1 MDTTSLSLSRLAQ
14 LVVSVFEE
22 KDQQNTELK
31 VQVNPLV
38 SKVASWYE
46 KIRKA
51 MEYREEEVLLRAT
64 IERILKR
71 RLLLGGNAKTT
82 AEPLIRELLWA
93 GYLPEN
99 SIPQSIVA
107 TVEESID
114 LHLSLRL
121 KVLEHHR
128 MDDRVLNEWM
138 YQLMSSDIE
147 HILNPNKEKETI
159 ANFMFHI
166 LKNHVTITDDTEE
179 TRDAQVYL
187 AVRKAF
193 ARDDIAFQ
201 RYNLL
206 KLYFG
211 QLTRENVDDIAARF
225 LDGYWEVVKEMKYPR
240 KDRVYAYVKKRA
252 AAFLILEDVLHEHRD
267 SLKTVLRES
276 DSLQEAVLT
285 ACEKRYKSIASK
297 VRRAIVRSVLF
308 ILLTKVLFAFFIEG
322 TYERLVYGEIL
333 WGSIA
338 INTTMPPLLMVI
350 VSLFIRTPDRNN
362 SNRIL
367 VYIQKILYDED
378 PKLGNMLTIKKAQ
391 DKAKPITIIFTL
403 LWLFAFLLTF
413 GGLIYILS
421 LLHLSF
427 ISQFIFIFFLT
438 IVSFLSYRIV
448 LTANMYK
455 VGDRQG
461 LFTPVADFLFMP
473 IIRVGRRLTTSISQ
487 VNFLLFFFDFFIE
500 TPFKVIFAFFEQWF
514 HFLSAKREE
523 ME

>member
-1 MDTTSLSLSRLAQ
+1 MDTPRQSLSRLAS

-22 KDQQNTELK
+22 KDLQNTELK
-31 VQVNPLV
+31 VQVNALI

-82 AEPLIRELLWA
+82 AEPLVRELLWA

-99 SIPQSIVA
+99 SVAQSAVLA
-107 TVEESID
+107 VEESID
-114 LHLSLRL
+114 LHLHLRL

-128 MDDRVLNEWM
+128 MDDRILNEWM

-166 LKNHVTITDDTEE
+166 LKDHIAITDDTEE
-179 TRDAQVYL
+179 TKDAQVYL

-211 QLTRENVDDIAARF
+211 QLTRDNVDEIAKRF
-225 LDGYWEVVKEMKYPR
+225 LEGYREVVKELNYPR
-240 KDRVYAYVKKRA
+240 KERIYGYVKRRA
-252 AAFLILEDVLHEHRD
+252 AAFLILEDVLSTHKPNIKP
-267 SLKTVLRES
+267 LLS
-276 DSLQEAVLT
+276 DGEALT
-285 ACEKRYKSIASK
+285 SAVMEACERRYKSISSK

-308 ILLTKVLFAFFIEG
+308 ILLTKVIFAFFIEG
-322 TYERLVYGEIL
+322 TYERIIYGEIQ
-333 WGSIA
+333 WGSILL
-338 INTTMPPLLMVI
+338 NTSMPPLLMVI
-350 VSLFIRTPDRNN
+350 VSLFIRTPDQNN
-362 SNRIL
+362 SRRIL
-367 VYIQKILYDED
+367 SYIQKVLFEED
-378 PKLGNMLTIKKAQ
+378 PKLGNMLTLKKAQ
-391 DKAKPITIIFTL
+391 DKARPITIIFTI
-403 LWLFAFLLTF
+403 LWLFAFILTF

-421 LLHLSF
+421 LLQLSF
-427 ISQFIFIFFLT
+427 MSQFIFLFFLA

-455 VGDRQG
+455 VGERQG

-473 IIRVGRRLTTSISQ
+473 IIRVGRRLTQSISQ

-500 TPFKVIFAFFEQWF
+500 TPFKVLFAFFEQWF
-514 HFLSAKREE
+514 HFLHAKREE
-523 ME
+523 LE

>member
-1 MDTTSLSLSRLAQ
+1 MDKPSQSLSRLAS
-14 LVVSVFEE
+14 LVVAVFE
-22 KDQQNTELK
+22 QNEQPNSELK
-31 VQVNPLV
+31 LQVNALV

-71 RLLLGGNAKTT
+71 RLLLGGNAKTA
-82 AEPLIRELLWA
+82 AEPLVRELLWA
-93 GYLPEN
+93 GYLEEN
-99 SIPQSIVA
+99 SVPQSVVPI
-107 TVEESID
+107 VEESID
-114 LHLSLRL
+114 LYLSLRL

-128 MDDRVLNEWM
+128 VDDRTLNEWT

-147 HILNPNKEKETI
+147 HILNPNREKETV

-166 LKNHVTITDDTEE
+166 LKDHVTIADDTDQ

-211 QLTRENVDDIAARF
+211 QLTRDNLDDIANRF
-225 LDGYWEVVKEMKYPR
+225 LEGYKEVVSELNYPR
-240 KDRVYAYVKKRA
+240 KERIYGYVKRRA
-252 AAFLILEDVLHEHRD
+252 SAFLILEDVLNQNKG
-267 SLKTVLRES
+267 SLRSLLSSQES
-276 DSLQEAVLT
+276 LSAAVME

-297 VRRAIVRSVLF
+297 VRRAVIRSVLF
-308 ILLTKVLFAFFIEG
+308 ILLTKVIFAFFIEG

-333 WGSIA
+333 WGSIS
-338 INTTMPPLLMVI
+338 INTLMPPLLMII
-350 VSLFIRTPDRNN
+350 VSIFIRTPDQNN
-362 SNRIL
+362 SRRIL
-367 VYIQKILYDED
+367 TYIQKILFDED
-378 PKLGNMLTIKKAQ
+378 PKLGNMLTVRKAQ
-391 DKAKPITIIFTL
+391 EKARPITAIFTI
-403 LWLFAFLLTF
+403 LWLFAFILTF
-413 GGLIYILS
+413 GTMIYVLS

-427 ISQFIFIFFLT
+427 VSQFIFLFFLA

-473 IIRVGRRLTTSISQ
+473 VIRVGRRLTQSISQ
-487 VNFLLFFFDFFIE
+487 FNLLLFFFDFFIE
-500 TPFKVIFAFFEQWF
+500 TPFKVLFAFFEQWF
-514 HFLSAKREE
+514 HFLHAKREE